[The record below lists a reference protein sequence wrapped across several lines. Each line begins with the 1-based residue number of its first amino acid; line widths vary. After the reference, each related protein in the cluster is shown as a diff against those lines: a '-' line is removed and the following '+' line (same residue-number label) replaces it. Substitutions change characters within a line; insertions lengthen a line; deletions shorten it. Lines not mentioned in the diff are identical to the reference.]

1 MKPHT
6 LTMGKKKRLGGRNSF
21 WGETVKWENK
31 WNELEKTRYSQ
42 SLRVSSPIFQDN
54 RLQVIQVL

>member
-1 MKPHT
+1 
-6 LTMGKKKRLGGRNSF
+6 MGKKKRLGGRNSF